1 MEIDHFLPGSASLID
16 MIDKKLIISLRDGR
30 HLYGWL
36 RSYDQFANLVI
47 QDTVERI
54 FLDDTYSDIYRGV
67 FIVRG
72 ENVVLVGELDLE
84 KEQEYI
90 ENLKEIPNK
99 EAVAKNQEI
108 IQSNK
113 IQLDQKLKVL
123 KSVGFCTDVIEGD
136 CY

>member
-1 MEIDHFLPGSASLID
+1 MD
-16 MIDKKLIISLRDGR
+16 
-30 HLYGWL
+30 
-36 RSYDQFANLVI
+36 ANLVI

-72 ENVVLVGELDLE
+72 ENVVLVGELKFNSIHGISLFPLSNLSDNDLE

-113 IQLDQKLKVL
+113 IQLDQNLKVL